1 MDAAIIVIA
10 VSAVA
15 NIMRL
20 TVATKMVRLTTRNG
34 KKKTQQRGPLTGI
47 RVADTGQGSGLSNRR
62 QPCAGGTCKHKG

>member
-34 KKKTQQRGPLTGI
+34 KKKAAEGATYWYPG
-47 RVADTGQGSGLSNRR
+47 
-62 QPCAGGTCKHKG
+62 C